1 MSKENNEF
9 LLIKIIYFTK
19 NSIIG
24 EKILSHQATFG
35 DIIYHFNTNF
45 KTELLNINKNYKYN
59 GINLNENTLIKDLVN
74 IPKGKSYIIEI
85 RIEIN
90 EKEILDDEFE
100 PIITKIIKP
109 KFYPFSLFVY
119 LPKEGRIFLEEYTS
133 NIVNQYNL
141 KKITSGSSYCNSP
154 DSLYISGGGVYYQNP
169 INDFWIIN
177 KEDYSIELKKMLLP
191 RRDHSMIYIPNQTVL
206 IAGGGDAKCFIFDI
220 QKNIFFKWADLNDI
234 YSKPALLYFNNYIYC
249 FSKLTSEKNY
259 FERTNISSKYPKWE
273 KIVPKFGRKSY
284 LYNKKI
290 FCVSKTINNLILI
303 GAGDNIRQ
311 SKLYIYNLKNNEI
324 SFLKENCELEEL
336 DNKSFDKVSKF
347 YNISIPKNYDRE
359 RNIILINKKKKH
371 ISKIYFSDS
380 DNINKIKMTEKEDF
394 PEESFVKI
402 QIKPLN
408 NSEINIDKIEKGS
421 LKDNKL
427 NNIKKNLEENKKE
440 NINKINSNRIK
451 NNNIQN
457 EILSQNNTNNLIE
470 EISEDDD
477 EKYDDK
483 GVNRTIPINK
493 NYNTL
498 HITNKYI
505 SNTNKKNNNNFY
517 QNINNNEEINR
528 DSQFGE
534 NEDFFNNKNVKI
546 NEMEDDIQLSRI
558 IKKGDEYDTLDK
570 YTETERGL
578 LNQIG
583 SAKKEIYNT
592 EKKNISKRMIKLPQV
607 KQKNNENKS
616 LLLNNKNYIID
627 NEKVYNYNNNY
638 SLNNNKN
645 EHNSIKIE

>member
-1 MSKENNEF
+1 MSKDNNEF
-9 LLIKIIYFTK
+9 LLIKTIYFTK

-45 KTELLNINKNYKYN
+45 KTEFLNINKNYKYN
-59 GINLNENTLIKDLVN
+59 GKSLNENTLIKDLIK

-133 NIVNQYNL
+133 NIVKQYNL

-154 DSLYISGGGVYYQNP
+154 DSLFISGGGVYYQNP
-169 INDFWIIN
+169 IQDFWIIN
-177 KEDYSIELKKMLLP
+177 KEDYSIELKKMPLP
-191 RRDHSMIYIPNQTVL
+191 RRDHSMIYIPNHTVL
-206 IAGGGDAKCFIFDI
+206 IAGGGDAKCFIFDV

-249 FSKLTSEKNY
+249 FSTLTAEKNY

-273 KIVPKFGRKSY
+273 KIVPKFCRKSY
-284 LYNKKI
+284 LFNKKI
-290 FCVSKTINNLILI
+290 FCVSKTINNLIII
-303 GAGDNIRQ
+303 GAGDSIKQ

-324 SFLKENCELEEL
+324 SFLEENFELEEL

-359 RNIILINKKKKH
+359 RNIILLNKKKKH

-380 DNINKIKMTEKEDF
+380 NNINKIKMTEKDDCSD
-394 PEESFVKI
+394 EEIDVKI

-408 NSEINIDKIEKGS
+408 NSGININKIKKQS
-421 LKDNKL
+421 LEDNKL
-427 NNIKKNLEENKKE
+427 INIKKNIEENKKE

-457 EILSQNNTNNLIE
+457 EFLSLNNTNNLIE
-470 EISEDDD
+470 EISEDDE

-483 GVNRTIPINK
+483 GASRTIPFNK
-493 NYNTL
+493 NHNNKLY
-498 HITNKYI
+498 ISNKYI
-505 SNTNKKNNNNFY
+505 SNTEKKSNNNFY

-528 DSQFGE
+528 NLQFGE
-534 NEDFFNNKNVKI
+534 NEEFFNNK

-570 YTETERGL
+570 NAITERSL
-578 LNQIG
+578 ISQIG
-583 SAKKEIYNT
+583 SGKKEMNNT
-592 EKKNISKRMIKLPQV
+592 EKKTTSKRMNKLPQV
-607 KQKNNENKS
+607 KKKLNDNKS
-616 LLLNNKNYIID
+616 LLLNNNNYIIN
-627 NEKVYNYNNNY
+627 NEKDYY

-645 EHNSIKIE
+645 VNTPIKVK